1 MRLLGESMLA
11 ILAEAQMR
19 SERKI
24 TSGVWG
30 YATDI
35 RHKRVDEQTSSYG
48 SRNLRRHDGN

>member
-1 MRLLGESMLA
+1 MLA